1 MDVNSYVLE
10 VLVRERLAEMRAKGE
25 RLTRLREASGE
36 SRPLRF
42 ALGHALIRMGQR
54 LRGARSSRTVTEP
67 RRSTHEPV
75 RG

>member
-42 ALGHALIRMGQR
+42 ALGHALIGWGSACAA
-54 LRGARSSRTVTEP
+54 RGLHGR
-67 RRSTHEPV
+67 
-75 RG
+75 